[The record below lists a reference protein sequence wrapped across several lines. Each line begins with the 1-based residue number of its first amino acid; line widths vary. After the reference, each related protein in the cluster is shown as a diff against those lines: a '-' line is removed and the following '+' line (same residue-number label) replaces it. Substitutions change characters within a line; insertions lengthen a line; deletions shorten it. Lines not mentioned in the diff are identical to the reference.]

1 MTKPFEFFRQVR
13 AEMKKIV
20 WPSRKETSMSAVA
33 VFFMVTI
40 CAVFL
45 FLTDQILS
53 FIIRLI
59 LNLGA

>member
-13 AEMKKIV
+13 AEMTKIV

-33 VFFMVTI
+33 VFMMVSV
-40 CAVFL
+40 CAIFL
-45 FLTDQILS
+45 FVADQVLS
-53 FIIRLI
+53 LVIRLV